1 MLQEKRSEKTYNYSK
16 FIYASQQEEFEK
28 TKKPQIHLTERIMK
42 VIKVSPEKEKEIES
56 KLINSNSKLTLKDFY
71 SQKLL
76 YPLVLVSL
84 FLLLALFREQ
94 KIFFALALVSSLLYF
109 MPNYLLNQRVEAAK
123 RMRRIELPSY
133 LTPLGLLMIT
143 YTPYQAVKKSIN
155 YAGPFLRP
163 HVQQMISEMEM
174 YPGSSKPY
182 QNFSKNLGI
191 SEASTFIAA
200 LQQAFETDQS
210 KSRDIINS
218 QINFMRQMRTQ
229 NYLSL
234 IELQPMKLTKYNM
247 IPVVAIVAV
256 VFTIVGTVM
265 LTSFG

>member
-1 MLQEKRSEKTYNYSK
+1 
-16 FIYASQQEEFEK
+16 
-28 TKKPQIHLTERIMK
+28 MK